1 MWILYRHRGGLCT
14 CTDVDYV
21 QAPMW
26 IMYRHRGGFC
36 TGTEVDY
43 VQAPSL
49 ILHLVNVYTVTLLED
64 KHAHMTDMKL

>member
-1 MWILYRHRGGLCT
+1 
-14 CTDVDYV
+14 
-21 QAPMW
+21 
-26 IMYRHRGGFC
+26 MYRHRGGFC

-64 KHAHMTDMKL
+64 KHAHMTDMKV